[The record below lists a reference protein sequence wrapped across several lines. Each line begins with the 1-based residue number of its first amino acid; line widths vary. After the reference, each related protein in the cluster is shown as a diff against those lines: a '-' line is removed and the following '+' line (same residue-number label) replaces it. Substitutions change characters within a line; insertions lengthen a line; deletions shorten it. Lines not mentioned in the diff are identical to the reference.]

1 MTLEVLVIPTAG
13 DIKDSCEL
21 ILHTNVLSFRYI
33 VDHWASRGFEALM
46 PDCFYD
52 EVFGEFGNGYLNSFA
67 LFTCKLVKTSKV
79 EPPGWPEDAESD
91 EFDEVWVYN
100 ALEIHIQSFPWMEM
114 T

>member
-1 MTLEVLVIPTAG
+1 
-13 DIKDSCEL
+13 
-21 ILHTNVLSFRYI
+21 
-33 VDHWASRGFEALM
+33 M

-91 EFDEVWVYN
+91 EFDEVWVATLWRFTFN
-100 ALEIHIQSFPWMEM
+100 LFRGWK
-114 T
+114 

>member
-52 EVFGEFGNGYLNSFA
+52 EVFGEFWNGYLNSLHCLPA
-67 LFTCKLVKTSKV
+67 NWSRLQRLSHQAGLKMQSLMSLMRSGYIMLWRFT
-79 EPPGWPEDAESD
+79 
-91 EFDEVWVYN
+91 FN
-100 ALEIHIQSFPWMEM
+100 FFR
-114 T
+114 